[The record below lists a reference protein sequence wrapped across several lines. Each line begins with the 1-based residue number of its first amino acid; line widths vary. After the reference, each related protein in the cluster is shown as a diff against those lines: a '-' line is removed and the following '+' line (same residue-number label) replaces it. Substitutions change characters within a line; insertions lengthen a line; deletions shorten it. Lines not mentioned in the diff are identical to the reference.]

1 MGRSKSKAANWYA
14 CADRGGRWPMM
25 LGPYDET
32 RARGEAANYPGGF
45 AVGFAT
51 SADRGDFL
59 RRWEDAHGDAAARA
73 AIVARLQGFDEGA
86 ALASVAAAMDEAGL
100 LPARGG
106 FVQHV
111 GAVGCDDCERSYG
124 PGALCRCEAE
134 TCEECGGVLAGM
146 FEGPLCRA
154 CEEHATDEAE
164 ARAEH
169 DADMRARAEYGDPTA
184 IAWGEQ

>member
-1 MGRSKSKAANWYA
+1 
-14 CADRGGRWPMM
+14 MM
-25 LGPYDET
+25 LGPYDEG

-59 RRWEDAHGDAAARA
+59 RRWEDAARVPGARA
-73 AIVARLQGFDEGA
+73 AIVAQLAGEVGAGACARCGADPMPFGLCECDEGA
-86 ALASVAAAMDEAGL
+86 DAGAE

-106 FVQHV
+106 FVQHA

-134 TCEECGGVLAGM
+134 RCDACGAWVLDPSGECDCIADADGEEPSAAEC
-146 FEGPLCRA
+146 
-154 CEEHATDEAE
+154 DEAE
-164 ARAEH
+164 ARA
-169 DADMRARAEYGDPTA
+169 D
-184 IAWGEQ
+184 WGLA